1 MNATHH
7 PNRHRAGAGVA
18 LLMLAG
24 TLFTS
29 GCALFRSGGDGEL
42 TARDEPTALQQ
53 AIDWATQQ
61 ASAVPDE
68 PYWPHHLAELYVR
81 SGRGD
86 DAEHALHDALARDPR
101 YAPSL
106 TLLSRLLYQDGRFG
120 EGLELLSSVPID
132 SFPRGEACVLAADL
146 ALHREA
152 LGDPEAARRTLEP
165 YRADIDW
172 KELGSVPTYLEL
184 RGDDFLDAKV
194 PAERALDAQEDAVN
208 LNNHGIARLLAGDP
222 ETARREFQ
230 RAHTLDPDL
239 PGPLYNLAIV
249 ERFYFFDDKAA
260 QGYFDQYA
268 SLSSEDP
275 DGLRL
280 VFQTDAQSR
289 VVRDEEAER

>member
-29 GCALFRSGGDGEL
+29 VCALFRSGGDGEL

-61 ASAVPDE
+61 ASAIVPDE
-68 PYWPHHLAELYVR
+68 PAGPHHLAELYVR

-101 YAPSL
+101 APL
-106 TLLSRLLYQDGRFG
+106 TLSPATSGRPFQK
-120 EGLELLSSVPID
+120 GLELLSSVPID
-132 SFPRGEACVLAADL
+132 SFPRGERVCSRPISLTI
-146 ALHREA
+146 REA
-152 LGDPEAARRTLEP
+152 LGDPRLTSNAGTLPRRHRLERVTRIDCRPIWSCAAAATSWTPRSRP
-165 YRADIDW
+165 GMRWI
-172 KELGSVPTYLEL
+172 SP
-184 RGDDFLDAKV
+184 
-194 PAERALDAQEDAVN
+194 QEDAVP
-208 LNNHGIARLLAGDP
+208 ISTTMVSPVCSGDP
-222 ETARREFQ
+222 ETTPRVGVRI
-230 RAHTLDPDL
+230 RWIRTCPVRSTS
-239 PGPLYNLAIV
+239 LAIV